1 MSAFLS
7 LLIYQLNWAQTCPM
21 WMRTALTRSPPTT
34 PQSMEDRKCLCV
46 GGCGWMGGGGGSGG
60 HCKRCYFTF
69 EWKINLPGDLL
80 YYAYVSII
88 RVFSGLF
95 IHVNFTFLSCNYQR
109 NAFVPTGWKIGT
121 RCLLAVFK
129 EKRKL
134 EILFQLFYISQKAS
148 IWDRLSREHDV
159 EDQIWRSEHQRTRT
173 AGCKARGNAG
183 NF

>member
-1 MSAFLS
+1 MCLLFRAYLFTS
-7 LLIYQLNWAQTCPM
+7 LTGHRPAQCEC
-21 WMRTALTRSPPTT
+21 ALPWQGAL
-34 PQSMEDRKCLCV
+34 PQPHNQWKIESVCV
-46 GGCGWMGGGGGSGG
+46 WVGVCGWGGGG
-60 HCKRCYFTF
+60 HCKRCYFIF
-69 EWKINLPGDLL
+69 EWKINFPGDLP

-95 IHVNFTFLSCNYQR
+95 IDVNFKFLSCNCQR

-121 RCLLAVFK
+121 QCLLAVFK

-159 EDQIWRSEHQRTRT
+159 EDQIWRSEYQRTRT
-173 AGCKARGNAG
+173 AGSKARGNAG

>member
-1 MSAFLS
+1 
-7 LLIYQLNWAQTCPM
+7 M

-46 GGCGWMGGGGGSGG
+46 GGWVWRGGGCWSLQEMLLHIQVENQSPWGS
-60 HCKRCYFTF
+60 
-69 EWKINLPGDLL
+69 LL
-80 YYAYVSII
+80 LCLSQYYCIVVLW
-88 RVFSGLF
+88 VFSGLF
-95 IHVNFTFLSCNYQR
+95 IHVNFKFLSCSYQR
-109 NAFVPTGWKIGT
+109 NAFVPTGWTIGT
-121 RCLLAVFK
+121 QCLLAVFK

-134 EILFQLFYISQKAS
+134 EILCQLFYISQKAS

-173 AGCKARGNAG
+173 AGSKARGNAG